1 MNYISLSYRIDALTH
16 CYHTECSWENQHQI
30 RKKKVCE
37 SSDYKYYHQAE
48 ETKKNHNSHKS
59 RSVYAQNIFYL
70 IKNIRYYQF
79 FLKLFFDV

>member
-16 CYHTECSWENQHQI
+16 CYRTECSWENQHQI

-48 ETKKNHNSHKS
+48 ETKKKIIIVINHEACMLRTSS
-59 RSVYAQNIFYL
+59 I
-70 IKNIRYYQF
+70 
-79 FLKLFFDV
+79 